1 MLVFVALAV
10 MVWHM
15 GQQRKGTVGPAGAEK
30 APVWRTVVKAFPL
43 FILGFLALAVLNTL
57 VDFSSVSLLGTTLAD
72 LLKTANKYLIT
83 VALVG
88 VGCKISLRDLFTKGY
103 KPVLL
108 GGCTW
113 LAVAVVTLS
122 YVIFLM

>member
-1 MLVFVALAV
+1 
-10 MVWHM
+10 M
-15 GQQRKGTVGPAGAEK
+15 GQQRKGTCWTGWCRESSGL
-30 APVWRTVVKAFPL
+30 APQWSKAFPL

>member
-1 MLVFVALAV
+1 MD
-10 MVWHM
+10 
-15 GQQRKGTVGPAGAEK
+15 R
-30 APVWRTVVKAFPL
+30 
-43 FILGFLALAVLNTL
+43 LGFLALAVLNTL

>member
-1 MLVFVALAV
+1 
-10 MVWHM
+10 M

-72 LLKTANKYLIT
+72 LLKQQQIPHYR
-83 VALVG
+83 G
-88 VGCKISLRDLFTKGY
+88 
-103 KPVLL
+103 P
-108 GGCTW
+108 GGCG
-113 LAVAVVTLS
+113 LQDQPPGPVHQGL
-122 YVIFLM
+122 

>member
-1 MLVFVALAV
+1 MLLQIITAISDFL
-10 MVWHM
+10 W
-15 GQQRKGTVGPAGAEK
+15 GTPM
-30 APVWRTVVKAFPL
+30 
-43 FILGFLALAVLNTL
+43 
-57 VDFSSVSLLGTTLAD
+57 
-72 LLKTANKYLIT
+72 T